1 MSYILEALADSEQ
14 ARRQFAATPTYSLL
28 PVVGENTQQRRVWP
42 YALAGTVLVNLALL
56 QLWLRPAPPGSIA
69 THLQPTPPALA
80 QIPATVPPP
89 AVVSPPQAAA
99 TAAAAA
105 TPHSVPVATS
115 AGPSAEAAD
124 ATFKEAAPPPR
135 AARADDGPVARAP
148 AGVIARTAT
157 PDSTGAS
164 ASLQTRRPVPGIR
177 AKAGTQ
183 LAPAAAAA
191 PRTEASAETR
201 NQAPPKPDGDGA
213 LSPALQKELPA
224 LSVAGY
230 IRGEGS
236 ASMVIVNDRLVREG
250 DEVAPGVKL
259 ESIRG
264 DGLVFSY
271 KGYRFK
277 R

>member
-14 ARRQFAATPTYSLL
+14 ARRQLAATPTYSLL

-69 THLQPTPPALA
+69 TRLQPTPPALA

-105 TPHSVPVATS
+105 APRAAPVAID
-115 AGPSAEAAD
+115 AGPSAQAAD
-124 ATFKEAAPPPR
+124 ATLKEPAPPPPPR
-135 AARADDGPVARAP
+135 ADDGSVARAP

-164 ASLQTRRPVPGIR
+164 ASLQTRRPAPGIR

-183 LAPAAAAA
+183 LAPAAAAV